1 MTGKVFRPG
10 DPVFDAPRDESESE
24 RALGIELSGG
34 GWAALLGVED
44 VDEDWDGESES
55 AKRAQRFESGSGGDA
70 ESKRQVLEGGK
81 PEQCGV
87 SNEGMPHLQRVH
99 PLPDSLSLDAQRA
112 QSRLDRDAKAASDR
126 VVAAVSRSKL
136 AEADCGHLAARDHHC
151 ATCSLCLGCCECE
164 NFGDH
169 YLQRGS
175 ITWRTWCAEHGD
187 WHSAPSLEELRALI
201 RQMHRNEDAEVG
213 EDFSRAAREDDR

>member
-1 MTGKVFRPG
+1 MSGKFFRPG
-10 DPVFDAPRDESESE
+10 DPVFDAPLPADAE
-24 RALGIELSGG
+24 RQLGIELSGG
-34 GWAALLGVED
+34 GWAALLGED
-44 VDEDWDGESES
+44 DDSPDDWDS
-55 AKRAQRFESGSGGDA
+55 AA
-70 ESKRQVLEGGK
+70 ECDKA
-81 PEQCGV
+81 
-87 SNEGMPHLQRVH
+87 
-99 PLPDSLSLDAQRA
+99 AQRA

-126 VVAAVSRSKL
+126 VTAAVSRSKL
-136 AEADCGHLAARDHHC
+136 AEADCGHLAARDHQC
-151 ATCSLCLGCCECE
+151 TTCSLCLGCCECE